1 MSTLWILVR
10 QALRNLASHPVLNL
24 AATFIVGVS
33 LFVVAAFSLLLV
45 NVESIGAG
53 LGQDTTVVA
62 WIQDGITE
70 SEIET
75 LKAEISSLPDIRG
88 VEIISRDEALRR
100 FQAAFEGVAGLLD
113 DLGDNPLPASLEI
126 AIRPGLSPREI
137 DALILTLKRPAFEE
151 LDYGQAW
158 SERFGTFVQL
168 LRVTLTGLSGLLL
181 AAAALMIINTI
192 HLTVYARR
200 DELDTL
206 RLVGATPWFIRLPFM
221 IEGFIQG
228 LLGGL
233 LAVGALWLVHRWASP
248 RLESWIHLLMGARE
262 ISFLS
267 LPLLLRLVFGGVVMA
282 VVANIISVQRFL
294 RQRVGGSG

>member
-10 QALRNLASHPVLNL
+10 QALRNLASYPVLNL
-24 AATFIVGVS
+24 AAAFIVGVS
-33 LFVVAAFSLLLV
+33 LFVVAAFALLLV

-62 WIQDGITE
+62 WIRDGITE

-75 LKAEISSLPDIRG
+75 LRAEMASQPDVRD
-88 VEIISRDEALRR
+88 VEIVSRDEALRR
-100 FQAAFEGVAGLLD
+100 FKAAFEGVAGLLD

-126 AIRPGLSPREI
+126 GIRPGLSATELE
-137 DALILTLKRPAFEE
+137 ALITTLKRPAFEE

-158 SERFGTFVQL
+158 SERFGAFVQL

-181 AAAALMIINTI
+181 VAAALMIVNTI

-206 RLVGATPWFIRLPFM
+206 RLVGATPWFIRMPFI
-221 IEGFIQG
+221 IEGLIQG
-228 LLGGL
+228 LTGGA
-233 LAVGALWLVHRWASP
+233 LAVFALWLVHQWASP
-248 RLESWIHLLMGARE
+248 RLESWIHLLMGARDVA
-262 ISFLS
+262 FLS
-267 LPLLLRLVFGGVVMA
+267 SHHLLQLVLGGILMA
-282 VVANIISVQRFL
+282 VFANIISVQRFL
-294 RQRVGGSG
+294 RQRVGG